1 MAERRMIPPA
11 VSGDARSVASAACF
25 DPEPAR
31 RLIAKHEALT
41 YPYRCTFGGA
51 RLVIEQTVFCP
62 TLTNAS
68 PLLLRGMY
76 YRPGERVLDVFSGS
90 GAFGII
96 AAMKGAQN
104 VVTVDISDSAVAC
117 ATSNAELNGVS
128 DRVEVRKGTL
138 GECVA
143 PDETFDLIIA
153 NPPLL
158 PGQPTDR
165 LSAAIFDPGLQAT
178 LDLVAALPTHLAE
191 GGRCSLITSDVLGRY
206 GYDIGGLC
214 TKYGLVSSTP
224 AGADL
229 GYESYAVHEITR

>member
-1 MAERRMIPPA
+1 MAEHREIPAA
-11 VSGDARSVASAACF
+11 VNGDTRGVAHTARF

-31 RLIAKHEALT
+31 RLIAKHDALT

-51 RLVIEQTVFCP
+51 KLIIQETVFCP

-68 PLLLRGMY
+68 PLLLRGTY
-76 YRPGERVLDVFSGS
+76 YRPGERVLDMFSGS

-117 ATSNAELNGVS
+117 AEANAELNGVS

-158 PGQPTDR
+158 PGEPTDP

-178 LDLVAALPTHLAE
+178 LDLVAALPAHLAE

-206 GYDIGGLC
+206 GHDIGSLC
-214 TKYGLVSSTP
+214 AKYGLVSSSP